1 MPTRAEIARNRS
13 DVRHARQGL
22 PTGGLLCLDRLA
34 VAGLGLLLLLPWCG
48 CAKKEARAVAPT
60 PEVEVTSVA
69 KQDVPIYGEWIAVLD
84 GYVNAQI
91 QPQVTGYLMKQTYQ
105 EGALVKKG
113 DVLFEID
120 PRPFEAALAQAKG
133 QLAQAEAQL
142 GKTKLDVERD
152 TPLARERAIPQAQLD
167 NDIQANEAAKA
178 VVLAAQAQV
187 DQAQLNLGF
196 TKVRSLVDGLAGLA
210 KGQIGDLVGPNTVL
224 TTISQVN
231 PIKAYVSISEQQ
243 YLQSASRINAAAMG
257 KDVAVKSAKTL
268 ELVLADGSTYP
279 RKGWFVFADRQ
290 VDLKTG
296 TIRVAAA
303 FENPESL
310 LRPGQFAR
318 VRLPVRLAAGA
329 LLVPERAVVETQGSY
344 SVVVVGTDNKASIR
358 PVKVGERVGQK
369 WIIAAGVNA
378 GEQVIVEGMQKV
390 REGAPVN
397 PRQSNGNGK
406 GEGE

>member
-1 MPTRAEIARNRS
+1 MSGPRC
-13 DVRHARQGL
+13 RHRPAL
-22 PTGGLLCLDRLA
+22 
-34 VAGLGLLLLLPWCG
+34 AGLGLLLLLPLGG

-60 PEVEVTSVA
+60 PEVEVANVT

-91 QPQVTGYLMKQTYQ
+91 QPQVSGYLMKQDYQ

-120 PRPFEAALAQAKG
+120 PRPFEAALMQAKG
-133 QLAQAEAQL
+133 ELAQAEAQL
-142 GKTKLDVERD
+142 GKTRLDVERD

-187 DQAQLNLGF
+187 DQAQLNVGF

-224 TTISQVN
+224 TTVSQVS
-231 PIKAYVSISEQQ
+231 PIKAYVSISEQE
-243 YLQSASRINAAAMG
+243 YLQSARRINAAARG
-257 KDVAVKSAKTL
+257 RDVAAMSAKTL

-296 TIRVAAA
+296 TIRVATA
-303 FENPESL
+303 FENPDSL

-318 VRLPVRLAAGA
+318 VRLPVRMAAGA

-344 SVVVVGTDNKASIR
+344 SVVVVGSDNKASIR
-358 PVKVGERVGQK
+358 PVKVGERVAQK

-390 REGAPVN
+390 REGALVN
-397 PRQSNGNGK
+397 PRQSNGK